1 MPPGDPTPRRTISVV
16 VACYDEAE
24 SLPELMKALDAAV
37 TDLVRRGFAAE
48 VILVDDGSNDG
59 SAVRLREFTGT
70 RPHLR
75 VLRLARNFGQTA
87 ALQAG
92 FLAARGEV
100 VVPLDADLQNDPAD
114 IPRLIEQLD
123 QGYDVVSGWRKQ
135 RKDGALNRRFPSWIA
150 NALISLVSGVRLH
163 DFGCTL
169 KAYRRDALAGV
180 RLYGEMHRLLPIY
193 AAQRGARVAELVVNH
208 RPRRHGRS
216 KYGLGRIPNVI
227 LDLLLVQ
234 FFWKYGTKPLHVFG
248 KFGLFNLLC
257 SVLCFGLMVWFKYWG
272 GKTFVETPLP
282 LVVVM
287 FFLIGSLSIL
297 MGVLAEVTMRTYHEA
312 SNVPTYLVRE
322 VFRDGHSEPPA
333 ELLRELDER
342 RLGRGRA

>member
-1 MPPGDPTPRRTISVV
+1 MSERRTVSVV

-24 SLPELMKALDAAV
+24 SLPALIPALDAAV
-37 TDLVRRGFAAE
+37 DDLQRQGLAAE
-48 VILVDDGSNDG
+48 VILVDDGSTDDSPALLQG
-59 SAVRLREFTGT
+59 FTAS

-92 FLAARGEV
+92 FLAARGDV
-100 VVPLDADLQNDPAD
+100 IVPLDADLQNDPAD
-114 IPRLIEQLD
+114 ITRIVQRLD
-123 QGYDVVSGWRKQ
+123 QGFDVVSGWRKRRQ
-135 RKDGALNRRFPSWIA
+135 DAALNRRLPSWVA
-150 NALISLVSGVRLH
+150 NALIARVSGVRLH

-169 KAYRRDALAGV
+169 KAYRRDTLAGV

-193 AAQRGARVAELVVNH
+193 AAQRGARVTELEVNH
-208 RPRRHGRS
+208 RPRQHGRT
-216 KYGLGRIPNVI
+216 KYGIGRVPNVL

-257 SVLCFGLMVWFKYWG
+257 SVLCFGLMVWFKFWG

-287 FFLIGSLSIL
+287 FFLIGALSIL

-312 SNVPTYLVRE
+312 SHVPTYLVRE
-322 VFRDGHSEPPA
+322 VYRDGRRETPA
-333 ELLRELDER
+333 GGQL
-342 RLGRGRA
+342 

>member
-1 MPPGDPTPRRTISVV
+1 MPEAAPREHRTISVV

-24 SLPELMKALDAAV
+24 SLPALIPALDAAV
-37 TDLVRRGFAAE
+37 ADLVRRGFEAE
-48 VILVDDGSNDG
+48 VILVDDGSTDG
-59 SAVRLREFTGT
+59 SAARLREFTKS

-92 FLAARGEV
+92 FLAARGDV

-114 IPRLIEQLD
+114 IPNLIEKLD
-123 QGYDVVSGWRKQ
+123 QGYDVVSGWRKR
-135 RKDGALNRRFPSWIA
+135 RKDGALNRRLPSWLA
-150 NALISLVSGVRLH
+150 NALISLVSGVSLH

-169 KAYRRDALAGV
+169 KAYRREALAGV

-193 AAQRGARVAELVVNH
+193 AAQRGARVTELVVNH
-208 RPRRHGRS
+208 RPRLQGRS

-257 SVLCFGLMVWFKYWG
+257 SILCFGLMVWFKYWG

-287 FFLIGSLSIL
+287 FFLIGALSIL
-297 MGVLAEVTMRTYHEA
+297 MGVLAEVVMRTYHEA

-322 VFRDGHSEPPA
+322 VYRDGRSEPPA
-333 ELLRELDER
+333 ELLGEVEPPRV
-342 RLGRGRA
+342 GRGRA

>member
-1 MPPGDPTPRRTISVV
+1 MPEGDLRERRTISVV
-16 VACYDEAE
+16 VACYDEAG
-24 SLPELMKALDAAV
+24 SLPALIPALDAAV
-37 TDLVRRGFAAE
+37 ADLMRRGFGAE
-48 VILVDDGSNDG
+48 VILVDDGSTDG
-59 SAVRLREFTGT
+59 SAALLRDFTST

-92 FLAARGEV
+92 FLAARGDV

-114 IPRLIEQLD
+114 IPRLIEKLD
-123 QGYDVVSGWRKQ
+123 QGFDVVSGWRKR
-135 RKDGALNRRFPSWIA
+135 RKDAALNRRLPSWLA
-150 NALISLVSGVRLH
+150 NTLISLVSGVRLH

-169 KAYRRDALAGV
+169 KAYQRDVLSGV

-193 AAQRGARVAELVVNH
+193 AAQRGARVTEVVVNH
-208 RPRRHGRS
+208 RPRTHGRS
-216 KYGLGRIPNVI
+216 KYGIGRVPNVI

-248 KFGLFNLLC
+248 KFGLGNLLC
-257 SVLCFGLMVWFKYWG
+257 SILCFGLMVWFKFWG

-287 FFLIGSLSIL
+287 FFLIGALSIL

-322 VFRDGHSEPPA
+322 VYREGRSEPPA
-333 ELLRELDER
+333 ELLGEIDGR
-342 RLGRGRA
+342 RLGRGRV

>member
-1 MPPGDPTPRRTISVV
+1 MSERRTVSVV

-24 SLPELMKALDAAV
+24 SLPALIPALDAAV
-37 TDLVRRGFAAE
+37 ADLIRRGFGAE
-48 VILVDDGSNDG
+48 VILVDDGSTDG
-59 SAVRLREFTGT
+59 SAALLRDFTSS

-92 FLAARGEV
+92 FLASRGDV

-114 IPRLIEQLD
+114 IPRLIEKLD
-123 QGYDVVSGWRKQ
+123 QGFDVVSGWRKR
-135 RKDGALNRRFPSWIA
+135 RKDAALNRRLPSWIA
-150 NALISLVSGVRLH
+150 NSLISLVTGVRLH

-193 AAQRGARVAELVVNH
+193 AAQRGSRVTELAVNH
-208 RPRRHGRS
+208 RSRAHGRS
-216 KYGLGRIPNVI
+216 KYGIGRVPNVI

-248 KFGLFNLLC
+248 KFGLANLLC
-257 SVLCFGLMVWFKYWG
+257 SVLCFGLMIWFKFWG
-272 GKTFVETPLP
+272 GKDFVATPLP

-322 VFRDGHSEPPA
+322 VYREGRSEPPA
-333 ELLRELDER
+333 ELLGEIDER
-342 RLGRGRA
+342 RLGRGRV

>member
-1 MPPGDPTPRRTISVV
+1 MTAGRTISVV

-24 SLPELMKALDAAV
+24 SLPALMRALDQTVA
-37 TDLVRRGFAAE
+37 DLLQRGFGAE
-48 VILVDDGSNDG
+48 VILVDDGSTDQ
-59 SAVRLREFTGT
+59 SARLLREFTDT

-92 FLAARGEV
+92 FLAARGDV

-114 IPRLIEQLD
+114 IPHLVEKLD
-123 QGYDVVSGWRKQ
+123 QGFDVVSGWR
-135 RKDGALNRRFPSWIA
+135 RRRQDKLLSRRLPSWMANRLIA
-150 NALISLVSGVRLH
+150 WVSGVPLH

-169 KAYRRDALAGV
+169 KAYRAEALSGV

-193 AAQRGARVAELVVNH
+193 AAQRGSRVTELVVNH
-208 RPRRHGRS
+208 RARQHGRT
-216 KYGLGRIPNVI
+216 KYGLGRVPNVL

-234 FFWKYGTKPLHVFG
+234 FFWRYGTKPLHVFG
-248 KFGLFNLLC
+248 KFGLFNMLC
-257 SVLCFGLMVWFKYWG
+257 SLLSFGLMVWFKFWG

-287 FFLIGSLSIL
+287 FFLIGALSIL

-322 VFRDGHSEPPA
+322 VYREGRIEPPA
-333 ELLRELDER
+333 ELLGEVEGR
-342 RLGRGRA
+342 RIGRPRV